1 MGWVYV
7 QPKARPRHPPLPIN
21 SDFTTTRAFSAFRR
35 AQKGVAKGNQQPL
48 LLRFPLLTNLTAG
61 YGDCKFAMQTLQS
74 YRALTLTRRQCASVN
89 DFPLSE
95 KLSLTQTHS
104 VAEAFFFFLRNLPR
118 PFALSG
124 EQEWARTRLR
134 ARARGVAPSHG
145 QWSWSAIKEEA
156 GMERRDASERTRTLR

>member
-1 MGWVYV
+1 MPDTSLSFPVLNYSSLLSPARIRTHVADLQCLGRMGWVYV

-74 YRALTLTRRQCASVN
+74 YRALTLTRRQRASVN

-104 VAEAFFFFLRNLPR
+104 VAEAFFFF
-118 PFALSG
+118 
-124 EQEWARTRLR
+124 
-134 ARARGVAPSHG
+134 
-145 QWSWSAIKEEA
+145 
-156 GMERRDASERTRTLR
+156 